1 VTTAGGGVE
10 ARFSPSADAERLR
23 ALVIDDESSI
33 RHLLSEVLDSL
44 GFHVDEAADGG
55 AGLALCEERIYELV
69 VTDLNMP
76 GLSGWE
82 VVEGVRRRA
91 PAARLIMVTGS
102 AENLDR
108 ARARA
113 QALVLLQKPFRI
125 EELRNA
131 IEEALRSKMAT
142 GPRGN
147 RVGACRRSTR

>member
-1 VTTAGGGVE
+1 MTTAGGDAE

-44 GFHVDEAADGG
+44 GFHVDAAADGG
-55 AGLALCEERIYELV
+55 AGLALYEERIYELV

-82 VVEGVRRRA
+82 VVEGVRRRG
-91 PAARLIMVTGS
+91 PAAGLIMVTGS

-108 ARARA
+108 ERARA

-131 IEEALRSKMAT
+131 IEEALRSKMAA
-142 GPRGN
+142 GPG
-147 RVGACRRSTR
+147 

>member
-1 VTTAGGGVE
+1 MTTAGGDAE
-10 ARFSPSADAERLR
+10 ARFSPSADAVRLR

-44 GFHVDEAADGG
+44 GFHVDAAADGR
-55 AGLALCEERIYELV
+55 AGLALYEERIYELV

-82 VVEGVRRRA
+82 VVEGVRRRG
-91 PAARLIMVTGS
+91 PAAGLIMVTGS

-108 ARARA
+108 ERARA

-131 IEEALRSKMAT
+131 IEEALRSKMAA
-142 GPRGN
+142 GPG
-147 RVGACRRSTR
+147 